1 MRTQME
7 AEGIALDRTE
17 ARAAAMKLIYEW
29 EMGGDGGIDTRNG
42 LLEINE
48 EDKNSQYMEKLFE
61 TVRENATAID
71 AKIAEFL
78 RSGWRL
84 DRLSRVDLSILRLGV
99 CEMLY
104 CETPAAVA
112 INEAI
117 ELSRKYSTDE
127 ISPFING
134 VLGSVARSMQAE
146 KA

>member
-1 MRTQME
+1 M
-7 AEGIALDRTE
+7 DRTE

-29 EMGGDGGIDTRNG
+29 EMGGDGGIDTRSG
-42 LLEINE
+42 LLEISE
-48 EDKNSQYMEKLFE
+48 EDKNIQYMEKLFE
-61 TVRENATAID
+61 TVRDNAPAID

-117 ELSRKYSTDE
+117 ELSKKYDDE
-127 ISPFING
+127 KTYVFVNG
-134 VLGSVARSMQAE
+134 VLNAIAE
-146 KA
+146 ELGVK